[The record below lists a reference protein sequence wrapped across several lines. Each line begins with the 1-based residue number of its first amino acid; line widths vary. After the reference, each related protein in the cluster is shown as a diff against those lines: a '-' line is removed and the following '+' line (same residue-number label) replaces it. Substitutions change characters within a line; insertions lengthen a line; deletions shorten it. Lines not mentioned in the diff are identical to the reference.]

1 MANAMAA
8 RRCGITRKGNN
19 IVGNEIKQTEER
31 RERQWKLN
39 IKAKEQNY
47 WENKFRGKI

>member
-8 RRCGITRKGNN
+8 RRCDITRKGNN